1 MNKEQINIG
10 DHVLVQ
16 YNSGEYIC
24 TYEEDRGNFA
34 LVKVLA
40 VLKHPDQGDLHNPG
54 QVEGVAFFERKA
66 LAHREL
72 INARKRMMSPYD
84 GVVPAYDDSLKKAY
98 YDLKEKL
105 EQEDTPFNKLSLDRL
120 ETVYEHYYKKTN
132 FK

>member
-84 GVVPAYDDSLKKAY
+84 GVVPAYDDSLGENFHQISK
-98 YDLKEKL
+98 
-105 EQEDTPFNKLSLDRL
+105 R
-120 ETVYEHYYKKTN
+120 KTRTRRYT
-132 FK
+132 F